1 MQLVKPT
8 RILTALLITI
18 FFGGYGSAASVV
30 DRFVTVDNLRVHYIE
45 AGKGPTVVMVH
56 GNAGSVEDFDFA
68 ALALLSSFYRIV
80 AVDRPGHG
88 LSDRPSR
95 RATVDVQAEL
105 LHVTLLSLGV
115 DRPLLVGHSWGASL
129 ALAYALKY
137 PNEVSGL
144 VLLAPAAYPDESGN
158 NLLETIART
167 PVIGDLS
174 LGFGKA
180 IFGRGMLKRALATA
194 FYPERVP
201 NRYLKLASSLW
212 LSHKHLKAYMEDE
225 ASLNRSL
232 SELSK
237 RYVEI
242 RVPVV
247 IVTGDRD
254 RIVSP
259 TENAYTL
266 HATIPQSQL
275 IEIKNT
281 GHEIPLTHPE
291 SIVTALN
298 LIRFQGGPFPPSLRE
313 PEFAK

>member
-1 MQLVKPT
+1 M
-8 RILTALLITI
+8 LTVLLITVC
-18 FFGGYGSAASVV
+18 FAGYGSAASVV
-30 DRFVTVDNLRVHYIE
+30 DRFITVNNLRVHYIE

-56 GNAGSVEDFDFA
+56 GNAGSVADFDFG
-68 ALALLSSFYRIV
+68 ALALLISFYRIV

-88 LSDRPSR
+88 LSDRPSKQ
-95 RATVDVQAEL
+95 ATVEVQAAL
-105 LHVTLLSLGV
+105 LHETLSSLRV
-115 DRPLLVGHSWGASL
+115 DKPLLVGHSWGAAL

-144 VLLAPAAYPDESGN
+144 VLLAPAAYPDEGGN
-158 NLLETIART
+158 NLLETIVRT
-167 PVIGDLS
+167 PVIGDLC
-174 LGFGKA
+174 LGFGKT

-201 NRYLKLASSLW
+201 DQYLKLASSLW
-212 LSHKHLKAYMEDE
+212 LSRKHLKAYMDDE
-225 ASLNRSL
+225 AGLNRSL

-254 RIVSP
+254 QIVSP
-259 TENAYTL
+259 EQNAYAL

-275 IEIKNT
+275 IEIKNV

-291 SIVTALN
+291 SIATALK
-298 LIRFQGGPFPPSLRE
+298 LITFDL
-313 PEFAK
+313 

>member
-1 MQLVKPT
+1 MPRLKSTQRVSALI
-8 RILTALLITI
+8 ILLLFHVHGRAET
-18 FFGGYGSAASVV
+18 VM
-30 DRFVTVDNLRVHYIE
+30 DRFVTVNDVRLHYLE
-45 AGKGPTVVMVH
+45 AGRGPTVVMIH

-68 ALALLSSFYRIV
+68 AMQLLSGSFRVI
-80 AVDRPGHG
+80 AIDRPGHG
-88 LSDRPSR
+88 RSDRPSKK
-95 RATVDVQAEL
+95 ATVEVQTEL
-105 LHVTLLSLGV
+105 LHAALANLAVS
-115 DRPLLVGHSWGASL
+115 RPLLVGHSWGAAL

-137 PNEVSGL
+137 PSDVSGL
-144 VLLAPAAYPDESGN
+144 VLLAPAAYPDGSAN
-158 NLLETIART
+158 NLVETIATT

-237 RYVEI
+237 RYGEI

-247 IVTGDRD
+247 IVTGDSD
-254 RIVSP
+254 RIVSS
-259 TENAYTL
+259 TENAYAL
-266 HATIPQSQL
+266 HTTIPQSQL

-291 SIVTALN
+291 SIVTALE
-298 LIRFQGGPFPPSLRE
+298 LISFQAGPFLPAFRGS
-313 PEFAK
+313 EFVR